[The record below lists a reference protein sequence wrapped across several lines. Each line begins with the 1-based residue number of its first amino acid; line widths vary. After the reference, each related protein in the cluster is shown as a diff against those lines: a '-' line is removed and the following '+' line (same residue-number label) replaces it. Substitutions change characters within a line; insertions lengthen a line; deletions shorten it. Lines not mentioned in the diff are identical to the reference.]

1 MPPVVAVHHHNG
13 TWLLFNHPVE
23 VVTTSA
29 IGEVSGCLRRIEEC
43 IAKGFHA
50 AGFIGYEAG
59 GAFDAALRTYPPDE
73 VPLLWFGIFREP
85 VLLSRLPVPEKCPEQ
100 PDWYPSISY
109 DEYLAAVH
117 RIRSEIAAGSTY
129 QVNYTFRLT
138 SRFSSDPWEYFRS
151 VAGQHPAP
159 YAAYVDAGR
168 YKICSFSPEL
178 FFKTAGNI
186 MTLQPMKGTARRGAG
201 AREDR
206 EIEKHLQQ
214 TSKERAE
221 NIMIVDMIR
230 NDIGK
235 IARNGSVRVTELC
248 AIRRYR
254 TLMQMVST
262 VAGEVEAPL
271 SEQFGALFPCASVT
285 GAPKIQT
292 CSIIRELENTPRHLY
307 CGSVGW
313 AGPGRESCFNVAIRT
328 VLVDTATRQ
337 ADYGTGSG
345 IVWDSRPEAE
355 FGECLLKTAV
365 INPAGVNEQKVAQLH
380 RYLSKMPS
388 FASGYTDEPLLL
400 VETILWTAGKG
411 FFLLDEHL
419 QRLKTTAAAFSIPV
433 EEEKLRHTLQ
443 SAAEGCTGKRSRL
456 RLTVAVD
463 GSADCE
469 TTELPDA
476 MPGETLVIRFTDAP
490 VESSD
495 PYLYVKTS
503 RRRQYAAARQRFC
516 TEDDLLF
523 FNEVGELTEMSIGNL
538 VVEMNDGKQYTPP
551 VTCGLLP
558 GVFRALLLANG
569 EITERK
575 LYREDLLLSKT
586 IFRINSVRGRQPCR
600 IVSDESDLT

>member
-1 MPPVVAVHHHNG
+1 MSPVVAVHHHTG
-13 TWLLFNHPVE
+13 TWLLFDNPVE
-23 VVTTSA
+23 VVTTTA

-43 IAKGFHA
+43 IADGFHA

-59 GAFDAALRTYPPDE
+59 EAFDGALKMYPPDE
-73 VPLLWFGIFREP
+73 IPLLWFGIFREP
-85 VLLSRLPVPEKCPEQ
+85 VQQDRLPVPEENPEQ

-109 DEYLAAVH
+109 DDYLAAVH

-138 SRFSSDPWEYFRS
+138 SRFSTDPWEYFRS
-151 VAGQHPAP
+151 VAGRHPAP

-178 FFKTAGNI
+178 FFMTSGNRI
-186 MTLQPMKGTARRGAG
+186 TLQPMKGTARRGAG
-201 AREDR
+201 AQEDR
-206 EIEKHLQQ
+206 EIGKHLQE
-214 TSKERAE
+214 TAKERAE

-248 AIRRYR
+248 AVRQYR

-262 VAGEVEAPL
+262 VEGEVDEPL
-271 SEQFGALFPCASVT
+271 SEQFRALFPCASVT

-292 CSIIRELENTPRHLY
+292 CAIIRELENTPRHLY

-313 AGPGRESCFNVAIRT
+313 SGPGRESCFNVAIRT
-328 VLVDTATRQ
+328 VLVDTATHQ
-337 ADYGTGSG
+337 AEYGTGSG

-365 INPAGVNEQKVAQLH
+365 INPASVNDQKLAHLY
-380 RYLSKMPS
+380 RYLSKNS
-388 FASGYTDEPLLL
+388 SSESECSDDPLLL
-400 VETILWTAGKG
+400 VETMLWTAEEG

-419 QRLKTTAAAFSIPV
+419 QRLKKTAAVFSIPFT
-433 EEEKLRHTLQ
+433 EEEILHK
-443 SAAEGCTGKRSRL
+443 L
-456 RLTVAVD
+456 RLTTERLTGNRYRIRLTIIVS
-463 GSADCE
+463 GSMDCE
-469 TTELPDA
+469 VTELPDEMA
-476 MPGETLVIRFTDAP
+476 AEPLVIGFAEAP

-503 RRRQYAAARQRFC
+503 RRRQYTAARERYC
-516 TEDDLLF
+516 TGDDLLF
-523 FNEVGELTEMSIGNL
+523 FNEAAELTEMSIGNL
-538 VVEMNDGKQYTPP
+538 VVEMDDGKRYTPP

-558 GVFRALLLANG
+558 GVFREHLLANG
-569 EITERK
+569 EISERR
-575 LYREDLLLSKT
+575 LRREDLRFSKT
-586 IFRINSVRGRQPCR
+586 IFRINSVRGWQQCR
-600 IVSDESDLT
+600 IIPDETV